1 PKRLDGQHDPA
12 VWFDVSAWHGADS
25 LRAEPFWTMS
35 RVAAPAG
42 QSALAPVLKL
52 CEVWAAEAPKNGLDI
67 VWGPFRGGW
76 FVALCKK
83 TRSDLGWK
91 SISFVIPPEG
101 LPAGSN
107 IWNHSHSVNW
117 LEHNIGYNL
126 FPNLPPHIQDIIEE
140 ITAAELI
147 CPFQEF
153 DPGLADTPDQEIDYD
168 WEFDYRDI

>member
-1 PKRLDGQHDPA
+1 MTFRPAVPYLLAFLMLAVAAHSAAAQEILSPARIQARTSRRQPSLGLPKRLDGQHDPA
-12 VWFDVSAWHGADS
+12 V
-25 LRAEPFWTMS
+25 
-35 RVAAPAG
+35 
-42 QSALAPVLKL
+42 
-52 CEVWAAEAPKNGLDI
+52 
-67 VWGPFRGGW
+67 W